1 VCRRFW
7 AQQNAFHKSSREV
20 VSRILLTI
28 SQVSTHEYYKYSRI
42 ASGTAV
48 SYMFVC
54 NCTRMAYAAVAANS
68 SARRAL
74 VSSPTLPA
82 NKVVNVAMRP
92 NLQSGDV
99 TLYKTTMAP
108 IKRSA
113 ARKVLN
119 HATKELM
126 ARSEA

>member
-1 VCRRFW
+1 MLAHWIDCSLGP
-7 AQQNAFHKSSREV
+7 H
-20 VSRILLTI
+20 SRILQAQPRTFRHTYQSNTYAILMEFT
-28 SQVSTHEYYKYSRI
+28 
-42 ASGTAV
+42 
-48 SYMFVC
+48 
-54 NCTRMAYAAVAANS
+54 YAAVAANS

-82 NKVVNVAMRP
+82 NRVVNVAMRP

-108 IKRSA
+108 IRRSA

-126 ARSEA
+126 ARSEASAMPDRDRLRS